1 MSGNRICLATI
12 GAPHGVK
19 GELRVKSHTGDPLAF
34 GDYGPLTDAAGRQ
47 IEVLDVRPSKTVVV
61 ARFKGITTR
70 EQAEALNGVDLY
82 IDRDMLPD
90 EELEEDEFFHEDLIG
105 LAVKD
110 PDGATLGKVTALHD
124 FGGGDLLEIT
134 FGGRRGIMVPF
145 TRAAVPVI
153 DIEGGFVTVEPV
165 AAGLVATD
173 DDEDDGRPG
182 GERPEPDA

>member
-1 MSGNRICLATI
+1 MSENRICLATI

-19 GELRVKSHTGDPLAF
+19 GEVRVKSHTGDPLAF
-34 GDYGPLTDAAGRQ
+34 GDYGPLTDTAGR
-47 IEVLDVRPSKTVVV
+47 EYKVLEVRPSKTVVV

-70 EQAEALNGVDLY
+70 EQAEALNGTDLF

-105 LAVKD
+105 LAVRD
-110 PDGATLGKVTALHD
+110 MEGVTIGKVTALHD

-134 FGGRRGIMVPF
+134 FAGRRGVMVPF
-145 TRAAVPVI
+145 TKAAVPVI
-153 DIEGGFVTVEPV
+153 DIAGGFVTVEPV

-173 DDEDDGRPG
+173 EDGDDEER
-182 GERPEPDA
+182 GE